1 MKSRLL
7 KPEKIQ
13 TVLAGF
19 LLILNGNSV
28 LDEFPAASIT
38 LFILGG
44 VLLLYVFAVSL
55 KIPKDP
61 IIKPLVIFLEGI
73 GFLATAYIL
82 FKLDKIYLPYGY
94 LLAALICFFGVLI
107 IRRRIDKQKRRNQ
120 PQGS

>member
-28 LDEFPAASIT
+28 LDKFPAVSII

-55 KIPKDP
+55 KIPQDP

-73 GFLATAYIL
+73 GFLATSYIL
-82 FKLDKIYLPYGY
+82 FKLGKTYLPYGY
-94 LLAALICFFGVLI
+94 LLASLICFFGVLI
-107 IRRRIDKQKRRNQ
+107 IRRRMKKQRRRNQ
-120 PQGS
+120 LQGN